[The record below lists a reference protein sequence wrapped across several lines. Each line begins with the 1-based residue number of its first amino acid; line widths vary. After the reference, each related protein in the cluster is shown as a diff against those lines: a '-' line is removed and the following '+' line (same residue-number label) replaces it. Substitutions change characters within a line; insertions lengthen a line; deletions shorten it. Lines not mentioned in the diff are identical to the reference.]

1 MILNI
6 KKSLIALSL
15 LSLTILQGCSGVTLL
30 KEANALNEVGRDEIL
45 ITGSIELIP
54 KLMEDEQHLNLS
66 GSFDILDYAGI
77 FRNKCIIQVNSSA
90 KIDAE
95 KTIINPTLG
104 ETFFFKIPRNS
115 PYLVAGNIQMEFGGI
130 TLNSGVLLPMGLKL
144 DIKKKDKAIYIGHF
158 KYTRDDFN
166 SVIKVELLDN
176 YSKALKDFKRKFG
189 RNKKLRKSLARP
201 I

>member
-6 KKSLIALSL
+6 KKSLLTLSL
-15 LSLTILQGCSGVTLL
+15 LSLTILQGCSNITLL
-30 KEANALNEVGRDEIL
+30 EEANTLNGIGGDEVL
-45 ITGSIELIP
+45 IIGSIELIP
-54 KLMEDEQHLNLS
+54 KLMEDEQYLDLP

-77 FRNKCIIQVNSSA
+77 FRNKCIIQVNSSS
-90 KIDAE
+90 KIDGE

-115 PYLVAGNIQMEFGGI
+115 PYLVAGNIQMEFGRI

-158 KYTRDDFN
+158 RYTRDDFN
-166 SVIKVELLDN
+166 SIIKVELLDN
-176 YSKALKDFKRKFG
+176 YSKAQKDFKRKFG
-189 RNKKLRKSLARP
+189 RSKKLRKSLARP